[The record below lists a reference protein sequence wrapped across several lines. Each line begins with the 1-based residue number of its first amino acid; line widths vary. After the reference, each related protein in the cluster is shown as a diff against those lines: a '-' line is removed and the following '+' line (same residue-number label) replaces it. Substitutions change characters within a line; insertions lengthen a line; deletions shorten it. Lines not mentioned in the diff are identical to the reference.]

1 MLLGMPP
8 YFSTNFLVILN
19 LSLFPLTFYSW
30 SFCSKVSWLTFFSK
44 KVRSGC
50 RASAR
55 RVAEGRAR
63 AFRDQSNAMLA
74 LSPKRE
80 YKSVALAFSVF
91 PKQRQRKGNICS
103 VGCLPVH
110 AIKTA
115 HRAFVW
121 LKGRCSA
128 SFVLA
133 PALGLLH
140 PLSWQ
145 KEQCNNARDSH
156 GNHAEPVSYTHL
168 RAHETRHDL
177 VCRLLLEKKKT
188 HLRSHET
195 RGRRNHSLASCTG

>member
-80 YKSVALAFSVF
+80 YKSVALLRISETTAEKGEYLLGGVFTRPCDKNGTQGVCVAQRAVFCVLRSRSRARSFASVVLAKRTMQQCKGLPWEPCRAAFSIPF
-91 PKQRQRKGNICS
+91 
-103 VGCLPVH
+103 
-110 AIKTA
+110 
-115 HRAFVW
+115 HRTP
-121 LKGRCSA
+121 LQCCN
-128 SFVLA
+128 
-133 PALGLLH
+133 LH
-140 PLSWQ
+140 
-145 KEQCNNARDSH
+145 
-156 GNHAEPVSYTHL
+156 
-168 RAHETRHDL
+168 
-177 VCRLLLEKKKT
+177 
-188 HLRSHET
+188 
-195 RGRRNHSLASCTG
+195 RG

>member
-1 MLLGMPP
+1 M
-8 YFSTNFLVILN
+8 
-19 LSLFPLTFYSW
+19 
-30 SFCSKVSWLTFFSK
+30 
-44 KVRSGC
+44 

-80 YKSVALAFSVF
+80 YKSVALALSPKREYKSVALAFSVF
-91 PKQRQRKGNICS
+91 PKQRQKEGNICS
-103 VGCLPVH
+103 VGCLPVP

-128 SFVLA
+128 PFVLA

-156 GNHAEPVSYTHL
+156 GNHAELRFLFLFIGHL
-168 RAHETRHDL
+168 CNVAIFTRDRPHPLYAYLSGDDAL
-177 VCRLLLEKKKT
+177 DIFLCFVDGAL
-188 HLRSHET
+188 
-195 RGRRNHSLASCTG
+195 

>member
-1 MLLGMPP
+1 MLL
-8 YFSTNFLVILN
+8 SVLKFLG
-19 LSLFPLTFYSW
+19 
-30 SFCSKVSWLTFFSK
+30 LTFFSK

-91 PKQRQRKGNICS
+91 PKQRQKKGNICS
-103 VGCLPVH
+103 AGCLPVP

-128 SFVLA
+128 PFVLA
-133 PALGLLH
+133 PALGILH

-145 KEQCNNARDSH
+145 KDNATMQGTPMESCRAAFSIPFHRTPLQCCNLHPR
-156 GNHAEPVSYTHL
+156 
-168 RAHETRHDL
+168 
-177 VCRLLLEKKKT
+177 
-188 HLRSHET
+188 
-195 RGRRNHSLASCTG
+195 

>member
-1 MLLGMPP
+1 M
-8 YFSTNFLVILN
+8 
-19 LSLFPLTFYSW
+19 
-30 SFCSKVSWLTFFSK
+30 
-44 KVRSGC
+44 

-80 YKSVALAFSVF
+80 YKIALAFSVF
-91 PKQRQRKGNICS
+91 PKQRQKKGNICS
-103 VGCLPVH
+103 AGWCLPVP

-128 SFVLA
+128 PFVLA

-156 GNHAEPVSYTHL
+156 GNHAELRFLFLFIGHL
-168 RAHETRHDL
+168 CNVAIFTRDRPHPLYAYLSGDDAL
-177 VCRLLLEKKKT
+177 DIFLCFVDGAL
-188 HLRSHET
+188 
-195 RGRRNHSLASCTG
+195 

>member
-1 MLLGMPP
+1 MQGFCPPSSRRQGAGVPRPVECDARTLSKERVQKRSPRLLRI
-8 YFSTNFLVILN
+8 SET
-19 LSLFPLTFYSW
+19 T
-30 SFCSKVSWLTFFSK
+30 
-44 KVRSGC
+44 
-50 RASAR
+50 
-55 RVAEGRAR
+55 AEKGEYL
-63 AFRDQSNAMLA
+63 LA

-91 PKQRQRKGNICS
+91 PKQRQKEGNICS

-133 PALGLLH
+133 PALGFLH

-156 GNHAEPVSYTHL
+156 GNHAELRFLFLFIGHL
-168 RAHETRHDL
+168 CNVAIFTGDRPHPLCAHLSGDDAVYIFL
-177 VCRLLLEKKKT
+177 CFIDGAL
-188 HLRSHET
+188 
-195 RGRRNHSLASCTG
+195 